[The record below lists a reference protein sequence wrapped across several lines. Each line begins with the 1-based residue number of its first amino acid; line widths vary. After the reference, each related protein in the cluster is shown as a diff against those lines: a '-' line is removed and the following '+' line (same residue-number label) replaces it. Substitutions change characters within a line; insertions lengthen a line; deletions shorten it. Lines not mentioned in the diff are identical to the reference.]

1 MTRPMLQT
9 IMVGGLLVAGVAVS
23 NAHAATFTF
32 FLDESLFIAAVGSTV
47 VEDYGDMTLVPG
59 MTLTSDVGFIANG
72 KFVDGIDTHG
82 GHSPTRVTTTFALK
96 GFGGF
101 LNTGPGLGFEAGL
114 GFEGR
119 VFFVGGGDQELGLTV
134 PPKFTG
140 FIGITS
146 DVPFNAF
153 EEFSFKAS
161 DEFPGRLSQG
171 LQLYT
176 AENLILAPVPLPGT
190 LPLIGSAL
198 AALGLRKRKS

>member
-47 VEDYGDMTLVPG
+47 VEDYEDTTLVPG
-59 MTLTSDVGFIANG
+59 MTLTSDVGFISGG
-72 KFVDGIDTHG
+72 KFVDGIDTNG

-101 LNTGPGLGFEAGL
+101 LNTGPGL

-176 AENLILAPVPLPGT
+176 ADNLILAPVPLPGT

-198 AALGLRKRKS
+198 AALGLRKRKRKRTP